1 MKKTAREGE
10 RERERWKMKMNQID
24 PAQQLRDVRDLV
36 CVCMHVSCVSVYFRS
51 VDYIFKLICVTD
63 TIESVSQRRNK

>member
-1 MKKTAREGE
+1 
-10 RERERWKMKMNQID
+10 MKMNQID
-24 PAQQLRDVRDLV
+24 PAQQLRGVRDLV
-36 CVCMHVSCVSVYFRS
+36 CVCMHVSCVSVYSRS